1 MNNENSYRK
10 ERVRRDTEED
20 PKNYN
25 TTKSQDA
32 DIASKVSTNP
42 DSSDL
47 ASSDVTS
54 SSLPGSAT
62 SHKTQTIVTKTLDI
76 PKMNKTAER
85 FDTDLSWDHVDKA
98 DTVINKTFEAHNT
111 SIGNVR
117 LMKYN

>member
-1 MNNENSYRK
+1 MLFIDLLFSHLC
-10 ERVRRDTEED
+10 D
-20 PKNYN
+20 N

-47 ASSDVTS
+47 GSSDVTS

-62 SHKTQTIVTKTLDI
+62 SHKTQTVVTKTLDI